1 MKYLPELIS
10 ERSKWQIYLN
20 RNDFIS
26 HSTQSFRK
34 RLKVAQLVAQVRV
47 DYLRADGL
55 VAKKVIGLQP
65 GCTHNLLTAGFPHT
79 KLGRVSEGGR
89 VSDFFWGERGRLNTS

>member
-65 GCTHNLLTAGFPHT
+65 GCTHNLL
-79 KLGRVSEGGR
+79 VSEGGR
-89 VSDFFWGERGRLNTS
+89 VSDFFWGERGRLNPS